1 MVQHVSKIAKKS
13 KSARTVARAV
23 ESCMYIYI
31 YIYIC
36 TYMERNTC
44 VHVPVS
50 LNMHRS
56 KKVDVLKTIYRA
68 KAQLSDVPAELPEAG
83 QSL

>member
-1 MVQHVSKIAKKS
+1 
-13 KSARTVARAV
+13 
-23 ESCMYIYI
+23 MYIYVHI
-31 YIYIC
+31 
-36 TYMERNTC
+36 YMERNTC

-56 KKVDVLKTIYRA
+56 KKVDVLKTIYRT
-68 KAQLSDVPAELPEAG
+68 KAQLIDVPAELPEAG